1 MRIVGKIIDKK
12 AENRPV
18 EPPKPKS
25 AAKTTKKKKVT
36 ENG

>member
-12 AENRPV
+12 TENRPV
-18 EPPKPKS
+18 EQPKPKN
-25 AAKTTKKKKVT
+25 AAKATKKKKVT